1 MNCVRRALIPLAVA
15 IFIAGCGGGTPPPNA
30 PSGATATGAG
40 PVATPAPPAVA
51 PKEPEAGPSLPP
63 VSYEPQGR
71 RDPFV
76 TVSIAR
82 EGGGITVSTARLVG
96 VVQGR
101 QGLLALVEAPDGIGY
116 ILKLGDTFGDGRV
129 TALTANSVTFA
140 VAPRGGQKATTLTLR
155 LPTE

>member
-1 MNCVRRALIPLAVA
+1 
-15 IFIAGCGGGTPPPNA
+15 G
-30 PSGATATGAG
+30 TGAG

-51 PKEPEAGPSLPP
+51 PKEPEAGPVLPP

-71 RDPFV
+71 RDPFIA
-76 TVSIAR
+76 VSIAR
-82 EGGGITVSTARLVG
+82 EGAGITVSTVRLVG

-101 QGLLALVEAPDGIGY
+101 QQLLALVEAPDGIGY

-129 TALTANSVTFA
+129 TAITANSVTFA

-155 LPTE
+155 LPTD